1 VRGCSSVSTAIP
13 VAVVVGVCWV
23 CRMQPTRTP
32 EDQKGLADLDAELA
46 ASAQAL
52 GEPLHW
58 TAAEAQLRELLAD
71 TMDRRG
77 NLAAKYPRTR
87 DRIRESS
94 CRPRSGRVTPRS
106 WD

>member
-1 VRGCSSVSTAIP
+1 
-13 VAVVVGVCWV
+13 
-23 CRMQPTRTP
+23 MQPTRTP

-58 TAAEAQLRELLAD
+58 TVAEAQLRELLAD
-71 TMDRRG
+71 TMDRRA

-87 DRIRESS
+87 EHEYANQVV
-94 CRPRSGRVTPRS
+94 GRDPAGYTRS